1 MPYANVVAPFE
12 SFVKDKYPN
21 LNVEQVVELHDYVR
35 FVLTDEGDFDGL
47 SKFVQ
52 DTGRDFK
59 AQVELR
65 REVLLKGIRVEGGE
79 VAVDGHRDERRH
91 RGGALSFCL
100 TNLWTRLRWSEI
112 QRRRRRTLVTTMV
125 VVVEEERMNR
135 RVVK

>member
-1 MPYANVVAPFE
+1 MYQYIRGGELNCHFSASMPYANVVAPFE

-65 REVLLKGIRVEGGE
+65 RESTKSFQLE
-79 VAVDGHRDERRH
+79 VTVPKKIQPQLSDSAHTVQ
-91 RGGALSFCL
+91 AWLATLMTSLSFVMG
-100 TNLWTRLRWSEI
+100 TMY
-112 QRRRRRTLVTTMV
+112 LVSLF
-125 VVVEEERMNR
+125 
-135 RVVK
+135 KP

>member
-47 SKFVQ
+47 SKFVKE
-52 DTGRDFK
+52 TGRDFK

-65 REVLLKGIRVEGGE
+65 RESTKSFQLE
-79 VAVDGHRDERRH
+79 VTVPKKTQPQLSDTAHTVQ
-91 RGGALSFCL
+91 AWLATLMTSLSFVMG
-100 TNLWTRLRWSEI
+100 TMY
-112 QRRRRRTLVTTMV
+112 LVSLF
-125 VVVEEERMNR
+125 RP
-135 RVVK
+135 